1 MNIVVSRIFL
11 SHPAANEIVSVRN
24 CIQDGRDFRTLLG
37 FQEKYD
43 GPFEANLKLSSEQMD
58 PSVSSKLLIEL
69 VTLDH
74 WPFDVIRHLER
85 KGFQVVAHMHEDG
98 GDSARFYSNGEIFE
112 APSWV
117 TDLRLP
123 NLSLAA

>member
-74 WPFDVIRHLER
+74 WPFDVIR
-85 KGFQVVAHMHEDG
+85 FPG
-98 GDSARFYSNGEIFE
+98 GGSYA
-112 APSWV
+112 
-117 TDLRLP
+117 
-123 NLSLAA
+123 